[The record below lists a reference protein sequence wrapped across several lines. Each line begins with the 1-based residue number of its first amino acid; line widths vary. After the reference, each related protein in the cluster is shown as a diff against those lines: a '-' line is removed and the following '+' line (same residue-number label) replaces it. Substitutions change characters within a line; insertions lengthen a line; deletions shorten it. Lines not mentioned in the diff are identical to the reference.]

1 MSGHALIAGAGVGGL
16 TAALALAR
24 VGWSVTILERSRLE
38 KDVGAGL
45 QISPNASAILRELD
59 VLPRLGAAALVPGAI
74 RIRRGGDGATVA

>member
-45 QISPNASAILRELD
+45 QISPNASA
-59 VLPRLGAAALVPGAI
+59 
-74 RIRRGGDGATVA
+74 